1 MVLII
6 FLFERTLVKNLSI
19 DSVVTYSLR
28 SIGSSVFGRVSRVLT
43 KLFFENK
50 NTFNLAKKKKT
61 LPTIRLDVS
70 MKLHSG
76 KAYPEIHVPSI
87 VKEQLGIDV
96 NEYGVDP
103 STRSEEYQK
112 LSGIV
117 KKCEQ
122 RFGGKGRKSC
132 IGQVEDFIDLGFG
145 YDLSDPF
152 IDDAEGYELLVPS
165 TLSTQHGGFYVN
177 RGELEFCDVADDSEN
192 SGKSSR
198 KQIST
203 EAKKPKNVSGQ
214 LESHYR
220 SNSSF
225 KAAAKLKKKS
235 LTTKHRSQIQIL
247 KKVPIKENKE
257 KCEANDKHISDVINS
272 IAQVDI
278 SAPEV
283 HDSVIDGVILSVLD
297 KQQTSAKKSAVSQ
310 SETVINKEHANG
322 EKPRTSAESFN
333 SASASGGAVANL
345 PEATKKVTLVGQPP
359 TLALNNRSPKS
370 HKLPSAILK
379 MNEQIEKLVGDHG
392 KKVLF
397 WNRQAVELLVK
408 VSDMCSQC
416 GLNKFERGAV
426 FNDLSARVKVPRPE
440 LMAALKRM
448 GRRSLNSNIR
458 VSNSSSDIIQT
469 ADSSSNLPKRRN
481 SEASL
486 IAKNSE
492 NLVLPA
498 SNTFSNSQRLRQA
511 IVKLKR
517 EVDAVMPNLL
527 RDYKEICAE
536 ADKRKQEIMTAKS
549 VTENDNFRPK
559 TVYKPR
565 KKFQW
570 NVTVQN
576 RLKELFTELAISTCL
591 KPGNADSPQMENLD
605 PFFDWLSTSVWPD
618 SWMSSRELKKMF
630 SVFFMQNRC
639 VKEKAVC
646 GVSPSNASNLSSPAT
661 AAASSSS
668 SGIIIDLTTNG
679 ATAVSSPSNV
689 KRPRVVETSLTH
701 QSPIS
706 QMTSVLVG
714 PSTSRSFD
722 APPTVKSNCQQAAAI
737 SGSTPA
743 SAMLTQNTAKVQLYQ
758 KMVQESGKLPPFP
771 GAIKAHS
778 MQQSLA
784 VGGKYVGS
792 GSVPFDATFIRM
804 GASIGVFQ
812 SQQPG
817 PSASPSSPITRSTL
831 PHHHPLI
838 GQPTMQATNF
848 TWNRQTIGRQFLASR
863 TTTPRQSTS
872 VEGASSIRLS
882 QSQQSGGGPS

>member
-1 MVLII
+1 MDFV
-6 FLFERTLVKNLSI
+6 E
-19 DSVVTYSLR
+19 
-28 SIGSSVFGRVSRVLT
+28 SS
-43 KLFFENK
+43 
-50 NTFNLAKKKKT
+50 LAKKKKT

-70 MKLHSG
+70 MKVHSG
-76 KAYPEIHVPSI
+76 KAYPEIHLPSL

-122 RFGGKGRKSC
+122 RFGGKGRKGC
-132 IGQVEDFIDLGFG
+132 IGRVEDFIDLGFG
-145 YDLSDPF
+145 YDLNDPF

-177 RGELEFCDVADDSEN
+177 RGELEFCEMTDDHEN
-192 SGKSSR
+192 PGKSSR
-198 KQIST
+198 KQISK
-203 EAKKPKNVSGQ
+203 EAKTSKNVGGQ

-220 SNSSF
+220 SNSF

-235 LTTKHRSQIQIL
+235 LNTKHRSQIQVL
-247 KKVPIKENKE
+247 KKVPNKESKE

-283 HDSVIDGVILSVLD
+283 HDSIIDGIILSVLD
-297 KQQTSAKKSAVSQ
+297 KQTSAKKLSVPA
-310 SETVINKEHANG
+310 SETVNKE
-322 EKPRTSAESFN
+322 
-333 SASASGGAVANL
+333 
-345 PEATKKVTLVGQPP
+345 PP
-359 TLALNNRSPKS
+359 TETNHELPPKASILPLLAVVVVVLWLICLKSPKC

-379 MNEQIEKLVGDHG
+379 MNEQIEKLIGDHG

-458 VSNSSSDIIQT
+458 TSNSSSDVTQT
-469 ADSSSNLPKRRN
+469 AADSSPNLPQRCN
-481 SEASL
+481 SEGNLNAT
-486 IAKNSE
+486 KNAD
-492 NLVLPA
+492 NLVLPG
-498 SNTFSNSQRLRQA
+498 SNTFSNNSQRLRQA
-511 IVKLKR
+511 IIKLKR

-570 NVTVQN
+570 NVTVQS

-591 KPGNADSPQMENLD
+591 KPGNADSLQMENLD

-618 SWMSSRELKKMF
+618 SWMNSRELKKMF

-639 VKEKAVC
+639 VKEKTVG
-646 GVSPSNASNLSSPAT
+646 GVSPSSAGNLNSPVAATAT
-661 AAASSSS
+661 AAASSPPSSSS
-668 SGIIIDLTTNG
+668 SGIIIDLTTTNG
-679 ATAVSSPSNV
+679 ATTITTATTTTTTTTSTTGTAVSSPSNV
-689 KRPRVVETSLTH
+689 KRPRVGETSPSTP
-701 QSPIS
+701 QSAIS
-706 QMTSVLVG
+706 QIASALVG

-722 APPTVKSNCQQAAAI
+722 APPTVKSNCQQAV

-743 SAMLTQNTAKVQLYQ
+743 SSMLTQTTAKLQLYQ
-758 KMVQESGKLPPFP
+758 KMVQESGKVPPFP
-771 GAIKAHS
+771 SAIKAHS
-778 MQQSLA
+778 VQQSLA
-784 VGGKYVGS
+784 VGGKFVA

-804 GASIGVFQ
+804 GGTIGVFQ
-812 SQQPG
+812 PQHPG
-817 PSASPSSPITRSTL
+817 PSASPSSPITRNAL
-831 PHHHPLI
+831 PHHHHHPLI
-838 GQPTMQATNF
+838 GQPTMQAP
-848 TWNRQTIGRQFLASR
+848 REPQHPDSRLREKERQFDCHNPS
-863 TTTPRQSTS
+863 PVEMVPVENNST
-872 VEGASSIRLS
+872 ELISINDLHLFY
-882 QSQQSGGGPS
+882 